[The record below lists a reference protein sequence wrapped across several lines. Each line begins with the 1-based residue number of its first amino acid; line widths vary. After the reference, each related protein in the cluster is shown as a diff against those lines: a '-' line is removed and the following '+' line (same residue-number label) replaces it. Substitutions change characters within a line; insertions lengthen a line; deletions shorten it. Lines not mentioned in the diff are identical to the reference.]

1 MRFGCPRV
9 AARHKRAYLGK
20 ENPFAEHK
28 DVAGDTR
35 QGSRSAA
42 GSDWMDHKAE
52 HRSILL
58 IRPLHPLRLTTF
70 GREIAGLLW
79 SGQGGFSAKRGFIL
93 PILEKGVYTSYTQR
107 VHDTSLSST
116 EKCLS
121 LISTPSRLSLF
132 RSSLGNFHQ
141 FSIRP
146 QDPFTTARMPFRAIP
161 VHTGRD
167 TKGAVND

>member
-93 PILEKGVYTSYTQR
+93 PILCRIIQLLPDIHISIPYTT
-107 VHDTSLSST
+107 
-116 EKCLS
+116 
-121 LISTPSRLSLF
+121 
-132 RSSLGNFHQ
+132 
-141 FSIRP
+141 
-146 QDPFTTARMPFRAIP
+146 
-161 VHTGRD
+161 
-167 TKGAVND
+167 

>member
-93 PILEKGVYTSYTQR
+93 PILYHKPEFDPTRR
-107 VHDTSLSST
+107 VILHCASGG
-116 EKCLS
+116 
-121 LISTPSRLSLF
+121 
-132 RSSLGNFHQ
+132 RSALAVHALRELGYANVAHLDGGFKAWQ
-141 FSIRP
+141 
-146 QDPFTTARMPFRAIP
+146 AAGKP
-161 VHTGRD
+161 VAG
-167 TKGAVND
+167 GA

>member
-93 PILEKGVYTSYTQR
+93 PILSTGTLSQSEGYSEDTECLFGVVQVSGWSEDQVCR
-107 VHDTSLSST
+107 VSCQIAS
-116 EKCLS
+116 
-121 LISTPSRLSLF
+121 
-132 RSSLGNFHQ
+132 
-141 FSIRP
+141 
-146 QDPFTTARMPFRAIP
+146 
-161 VHTGRD
+161 
-167 TKGAVND
+167 

>member
-93 PILEKGVYTSYTQR
+93 PILLLLQLHLDHRHRG
-107 VHDTSLSST
+107 
-116 EKCLS
+116 
-121 LISTPSRLSLF
+121 
-132 RSSLGNFHQ
+132 LG
-141 FSIRP
+141 
-146 QDPFTTARMPFRAIP
+146 
-161 VHTGRD
+161 
-167 TKGAVND
+167 